1 MIFQRPN
8 HFVYCVLAQLL
19 ERTKVSKFRF
29 FPWLNSG
36 KCTFHATCMAAGPAA
51 LSPWRSSAPSLL
63 SQPRLQV
70 TKLTL
75 HPQPPPAPPI
85 PLHRWS
91 LLPSPA
97 TPPETKLQKLLL
109 PAPAQSPR
117 GSHQQESRHPQHRG
131 LAPYSHTNT
140 PPLNSHH
147 HHCPPLPNTSQL
159 RKEEL
164 ANLSTKLQLGTH
176 LSQKQQKT
184 QSTKDQLICKLNAH
198 LYGRQ
203 VPHNQ
208 IRR

>member
-8 HFVYCVLAQLL
+8 HFVHCVLAQLL

-36 KCTFHATCMAAGPAA
+36 KCPFHATCTAAGPAA
-51 LSPWRSSAPSLL
+51 LPSGQVPPVSS
-63 SQPRLQV
+63 
-70 TKLTL
+70 
-75 HPQPPPAPPI
+75 
-85 PLHRWS
+85 
-91 LLPSPA
+91 
-97 TPPETKLQKLLL
+97 LQKLLL

-131 LAPYSHTNT
+131 LAPHSHTNT

-164 ANLSTKLQLGTH
+164 SNLSTKLQLGTH